1 MIDETEF
8 CGRGDRVTRSAG
20 SARAVI
26 AAGAVLA
33 ALMLGLTVH
42 PVPAA
47 EEGTVTAMS
56 AWQGQG
62 RFFQVGPDQA
72 YFVGGFSG
80 IMFVQDDKN
89 GTLDAAKIVCPGTL
103 DISLTQGAQSGEGR
117 CVITAKAGDRVFA
130 RWTCSGALLAG
141 CAGTFTLT
149 DGTGGFAGITGE
161 GDFVVRSAIA
171 ELAATATGDG
181 IQEQS
186 AGLAIWP
193 DLKYSIP

>member
-1 MIDETEF
+1 MNQK
-8 CGRGDRVTRSAG
+8 RGGLNGAMHSVG
-20 SARAVI
+20 PARAIVT
-26 AAGAVLA
+26 ASALA
-33 ALMLGLTVH
+33 ALIAVLTVR
-42 PVPAA
+42 PVLAA

-72 YFVGGFSG
+72 YFVGGFGG
-80 IMFVQDDKN
+80 IMFVQDDKK

-117 CVITAKAGDRVFA
+117 CVITARDGDRVFA
-130 RWTCSGALLAG
+130 KWTCGGALLAG
-141 CAGTFTLT
+141 CAGTFTLI
-149 DGTGGFAGITGE
+149 DGTGRFAGITGE

-171 ELAATATGDG
+171 ELAATATGDS
-181 IQEQS
+181 IQEES